1 VGDTHRSAWEKIAN
15 GIGSEFPEGVSE
27 IIVRLG
33 THFEEVMRPLGES
46 PVTLIHEDFRFHNL
60 FFRDDGRST
69 KIVTIDRQ
77 SPSISRGAVDLVN
90 FLIFYPPMEERRT
103 PEKSLL
109 RIYLKGLAEE
119 GVSDYSY
126 VQLAEYYRR
135 GMLRFLSISVTM
147 LAHADFENKAGRAVI
162 DLALPHLSG
171 LTDWDCGS
179 LIPDQKRL

>member
-1 VGDTHRSAWEKIAN
+1 MLSTRPRLQQVRDKTT
-15 GIGSEFPEGVSE
+15 
-27 IIVRLG
+27 II
-33 THFEEVMRPLGES
+33 
-46 PVTLIHEDFRFHNL
+46 NL
-60 FFRDDGRST
+60 FFLGNGELLVQEEGRF
-69 KIVTIDRQ
+69 IEVGD
-77 SPSISRGAVDLVN
+77 
-90 FLIFYPPMEERRT
+90 
-103 PEKSLL
+103 
-109 RIYLKGLAEE
+109 KGLAEE

-126 VQLAEYYRR
+126 VQLAEHYRR